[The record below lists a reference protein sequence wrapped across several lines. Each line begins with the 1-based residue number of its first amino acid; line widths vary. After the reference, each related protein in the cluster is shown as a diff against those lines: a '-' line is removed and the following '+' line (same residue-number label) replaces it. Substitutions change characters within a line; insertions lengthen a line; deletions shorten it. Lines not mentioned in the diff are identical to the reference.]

1 MLQSRLAVLSM
12 CVFGAVMIWFRPRAL
27 IFSPVPATIGK
38 ARSAHLTATGHGI
51 NLVEEPCRH
60 GVHHELQASSPKIP
74 AFSSNAPIHI
84 NMKHINIKLDRN
96 VFKWI
101 FRIFYLCLDGW
112 LNDFSSHRS
121 CRKIHKQEMEIQKKK
136 LPETYEIPELIKGLD
151 RWHLVY
157 RVPCLPSVRDKQWNN
172 TILRS
177 QKEGEKKNR
186 ESSTFRWLMI
196 SGVLVCENWAE
207 DEALKRLDKDLA
219 GLAGPKEVGDRQ
231 SSSILLCS
239 CCVAALGGGLA
250 AVSLQMWTERRGVLP
265 FADSSSDAF
274 IIAAVIAFVSIG
286 SLSGG
291 GLVEVDHQRDVTQMF
306 SVFLEGMILGVA
318 GLWKLDDLSRQR
330 MRHL

>member
-1 MLQSRLAVLSM
+1 
-12 CVFGAVMIWFRPRAL
+12 
-27 IFSPVPATIGK
+27 
-38 ARSAHLTATGHGI
+38 
-51 NLVEEPCRH
+51 
-60 GVHHELQASSPKIP
+60 
-74 AFSSNAPIHI
+74 
-84 NMKHINIKLDRN
+84 
-96 VFKWI
+96 
-101 FRIFYLCLDGW
+101 
-112 LNDFSSHRS
+112 
-121 CRKIHKQEMEIQKKK
+121 
-136 LPETYEIPELIKGLD
+136 
-151 RWHLVY
+151 
-157 RVPCLPSVRDKQWNN
+157 
-172 TILRS
+172 
-177 QKEGEKKNR
+177 
-186 ESSTFRWLMI
+186 MI